1 MKCGDAL
8 GISGLFILILGS
20 AGCARQ
26 PGVPQLSSTASHF
39 TAPERLPF
47 DRQVESNGISP
58 VASLGIG
65 EIPAGTLLPIKL
77 ESNISSAT
85 AHTGEPFN
93 AVLAEPL
100 QLDGQTIA
108 PDGALL
114 TGIVLAAKA
123 GEGSNDPGYLRL
135 SLNTITISGKSRTV
149 ETSGVFVN
157 GRNRFVRTHPSSIIP
172 NAVSDAHEGD
182 VELSAGRLLTFRVTQ
197 SSSQD

>member
-1 MKCGDAL
+1 MKCGNAVGVL
-8 GISGLFILILGS
+8 GLFILVLGS

-26 PGVPQLSSTASHF
+26 PGMPQLSSTASHF
-39 TAPERLPF
+39 TSPERLPF

-58 VASLGIG
+58 MASLGIG
-65 EIPAGTLLPIKL
+65 EIPAGTLLPVRL

-93 AVLAEPL
+93 AVMAEPL
-100 QLDGQTIA
+100 QLDGQIVA

-114 TGIVLAAKA
+114 TGTVLAAKA
-123 GEGSNDPGYLRL
+123 GGGSNDPGYLRL

-157 GRNRFVRTHPSSIIP
+157 GRNRSVRSHPSSIIP
-172 NAVSDAHEGD
+172 NAASDAREGD